1 MSVLRSLV
9 VAVGA
14 GLLLTGAS
22 VAGAAGAAAAQLDD
36 NGPGCAAS
44 ATFETG
50 TASGGPFTIDPADA
64 GNPVYEIPRKDTVSW
79 TGSVQL
85 PPGTYSGLVSVDL
98 PPPIGRIIIDRW
110 SGDSQTIG
118 NEGAHSYDLPSLV
131 PAGVTFRVRGAH
143 TDDNGT
149 CSGYVNLKIEGS
161 PFDSPT
167 APIGLALTAVTGVGF
182 LALLKPLFTRVR

>member
-1 MSVLRSLV
+1 MSLLRSL
-9 VAVGA
+9 AASVGA
-14 GLLLTGAS
+14 GLLLTGAAVVGGGS
-22 VAGAAGAAAAQLDD
+22 NAAAQLDD

-50 TASGGPFTIDPADA
+50 TKSGGSFTIDPAVA

-79 TGSVQL
+79 VGSVEL

-98 PPPIGRIIIDRW
+98 PPPIGRVTIDSW
-110 SGDSQTIG
+110 SGDSQTTG

-149 CSGYVNLKIEGS
+149 CSGFVDLKIEGG
-161 PFDSPT
+161 PFDSPV
-167 APIGLALTAVTGVGF
+167 APIGLAGTAVTGAAL
-182 LALLKPLFTRVR
+182 LALLKPLFKRVR